1 MFSFLEYKKF
11 YNDSLN
17 HIFDNEKGVFINDFK
32 LLNNTIFGFNS
43 TKNLVIIFPKD
54 IYRTDVGIKNVCL
67 LSSPTEYTSALNK
80 SYIVYGCPLIY
91 FSSSIEEQY
100 QLLIHINDLLSSDDY
115 ANKINRFL
123 NVIENLD
130 IGYKNKR
137 FSSSGFFSEICV
149 ILNLIESYPLITNHW
164 ISTRDEA
171 FDIKSSE
178 NNPDIEIKSTL
189 NPDFREHKISIN
201 QIQAFKKKKEAE
213 IASVICFR
221 DPNGIS
227 CKEIS
232 NILLKKLSKKEVGYK
247 TVFNILISYSSIPEF
262 NNDLFDIKKTR
273 KTIRFIK
280 PDFSSL
286 NLDPQPIWLRKGT
299 LTFDFDLLNNFG
311 STLDNNSQ

>member
-1 MFSFLEYKKF
+1 MFSFLEYKRF

-67 LSSPTEYTSALNK
+67 LSGPTEYTSALNK
-80 SYIVYGCPLIY
+80 SCIVYGCPLIY
-91 FSSSIEEQY
+91 FSSSLEEQY
-100 QLLIHINDLLSSDDY
+100 QLLIHINDLLASDDY
-115 ANKINRFL
+115 ANQINRFL

-164 ISTRDEA
+164 ISTRDES

-189 NPDFREHKISIN
+189 NPDIREHKISIN
-201 QIQAFKKKKEAE
+201 QIQAFKKKQEAE

-232 NILLKKLSKKEVGYK
+232 NILLKKLPKKEVGYK
-247 TVFNILISYSSIPEF
+247 TVFNILISYSTIPEF
-262 NNDLFDIKKTR
+262 NNDLFDMKKTR
-273 KTIRFIK
+273 KTI
-280 PDFSSL
+280 
-286 NLDPQPIWLRKGT
+286 
-299 LTFDFDLLNNFG
+299 
-311 STLDNNSQ
+311 

>member
-67 LSSPTEYTSALNK
+67 LSGPTEYTSALNK